1 MHGCVKCTK
10 GKELLQILFCRTICF
25 FSNFHIHFTGMKKEL
40 SILIACAAI
49 WCAGIVLAPLL
60 SPAVVSDILYRFYAT
75 VCHQFTS
82 RSFHLHDAP
91 FAVCIRC
98 TAIYFGF
105 LLALFLF
112 RLLPTLRKKEFS
124 APAVLIVSAI
134 PIALDG
140 LTSFAHFYEP
150 SVVSRVITGSIFG
163 IGMAFLL
170 HKTLSELIHSSLQK
184 LTARYEPKTR

>member
-10 GKELLQILFCRTICF
+10 GKELLQILFWRAICF
-25 FSNFHIHFTGMKKEL
+25 FSNFHLHFTGMKKEL

-49 WCAGIVLAPLL
+49 WCAGIVLAPLF
-60 SPAVVSDILYRFYAT
+60 SPAVVSDILYRFYAA

-82 RSFHLHDAP
+82 RSFHVHEAP

-105 LLALFLF
+105 LFALVLF
-112 RLLPTLRKKEFS
+112 RLLPALRTKEFS
-124 APAVLIVSAI
+124 AVAVLSVSCI

-140 LTSFAHFYEP
+140 LMSFTPFYEP
-150 SVVSRVITGSIFG
+150 SVASRILTGGIFG

-170 HKTLSELIHSSLQK
+170 HKILSELIHSSLQN
-184 LTARYEPKTR
+184 LTARYESKT